1 MESQEDRATTGNRG
15 EQEIPLEGIDF
26 YASRVTPA
34 VGEIHPGNRAVHYPI
49 RTRWLTKYIGTP
61 YLKKQMG
68 RQVLATPAVPLRGG
82 FLGIS
87 QVAKHAFFHCPPP
100 NSLNHCQ
107 WPALSSGLLARELH
121 HQPLERRARAAQHG
135 PCQHTDE
142 SVQIIPAF
150 LQRPGSTCPMPAR
163 IPDRQRL
170 RQDLASASAAALRLD
185 PCRVPCLSFRL
196 SSCACGAASRASP

>member
-1 MESQEDRATTGNRG
+1 MLLALLRLLVKSTMGTGPFITLFGRG
-15 EQEIPLEGIDF
+15 GLPNILEL
-26 YASRVTPA
+26 
-34 VGEIHPGNRAVHYPI
+34 
-49 RTRWLTKYIGTP
+49 LT
-61 YLKKQMG
+61 LKNKWDG
-68 RQVLATPAVPLRGG
+68 RCWQHLPSHCAGG

-87 QVAKHAFFHCPPP
+87 QVAKHAFFHCPAP

-121 HQPLERRARAAQHG
+121 HQPVERRARAAQHG
-135 PCQHTDE
+135 PCQHTNE

-163 IPDRQRL
+163 IPGRQRL
-170 RQDLASASAAALRLD
+170 RQALASASAAALRLD

>member
-1 MESQEDRATTGNRG
+1 MLLALLRLLVKPTMGTGPFITLFG
-15 EQEIPLEGIDF
+15 
-26 YASRVTPA
+26 
-34 VGEIHPGNRAVHYPI
+34 
-49 RTRWLTKYIGTP
+49 
-61 YLKKQMG
+61 
-68 RQVLATPAVPLRGG
+68 RGG
-82 FLGIS
+82 LPNILELLILKNKWDGRCWQHLPSHCAGGFWGIS

-107 WPALSSGLLARELH
+107 WPALSSGLLAREFH
-121 HQPLERRARAAQHG
+121 HQPVERRARAAQHG

-142 SVQIIPAF
+142 AVQIIPAF

-163 IPDRQRL
+163 IPGRQRL
-170 RQDLASASAAALRLD
+170 RQALASASAAALRLD